1 MSDKEKAQAGI
12 PRPVRGL
19 PRPTRGLPRPTAQT
33 GARGPAV
40 KIAFGR
46 RLPIN
51 KTKPRQETSM
61 LIVVPNPSD
70 EEENADETASTIDLA
85 TPRPLAIK
93 KPTVTRDKTVK
104 RLRNNSSSS
113 KESPTAGLGAKR
125 ANIDEDKL
133 TGTIVKKSYKLRPKA
148 KNPVNGICTTNFNP
162 KATLNFGALT
172 LTGKKSLPEKQP
184 GVEKENA
191 VLKELNATKKELNKA
206 KEELTVAKEE
216 LKAAKEEL
224 EAAKASN
231 EKAMD
236 AGMQELE
243 GEDQQVKKSL
253 EMCERKLM
261 SLDVDPVSLDTWFE
275 LKEARDKQRKETTAR
290 ARAMHEKWK
299 QNREQALETNK
310 QLLELREKL
319 EKISKSVCKSED
331 KKA

>member
-51 KTKPRQETSM
+51 KTKPRQ
-61 LIVVPNPSD
+61 D

-243 GEDQQVKKSL
+243 VLPFTTGEDQQVKKSL

>member
-51 KTKPRQETSM
+51 KTKPRQ
-61 LIVVPNPSD
+61 
-70 EEENADETASTIDLA
+70 
-85 TPRPLAIK
+85 
-93 KPTVTRDKTVK
+93 VTRDKTVK

-236 AGMQELE
+236 AGMHELE
-243 GEDQQVKKSL
+243 
-253 EMCERKLM
+253 
-261 SLDVDPVSLDTWFE
+261 VSLDTWFE
-275 LKEARDKQRKETTAR
+275 LKESRDKQRKETTAR

>member
-51 KTKPRQETSM
+51 KTKPRQ
-61 LIVVPNPSD
+61 
-70 EEENADETASTIDLA
+70 
-85 TPRPLAIK
+85 
-93 KPTVTRDKTVK
+93 VTRDKTVK

-243 GEDQQVKKSL
+243 VLPFTTGEDQQVKKSL